1 MLRSQSVSHWQGLPM
16 IGLGSDKNQFHGILW
31 NSPGRCCP
39 SALLCPREDCPATC
53 PQVITTTWTNIHTK
67 KYINT
72 HTKKYTN
79 THQIHS
85 HTCNQIHSHTQNQIH
100 RHTITTNYTI
110 NDLFSLWPHL
120 EHRQLVLTEEQPPPQ
135 PERWDN
141 IRDPKNNTN
150 ATNIVWNNSFMMI
163 RITSIKHFVFSVVRT
178 CISATRSGNVQ
189 AKNNSA
195 SLRCNFY

>member
-1 MLRSQSVSHWQGLPM
+1 M
-16 IGLGSDKNQFHGILW
+16 IGLGSDKNQFQGILW

-39 SALLCPREDCPATC
+39 SAFLCPREDCPATC

-72 HTKKYTN
+72 HTKKYKN

-85 HTCNQIHSHTQNQIH
+85 HTYNQIHSHTQNQIH
-100 RHTITTNYTI
+100 RHTITTNYTN

-120 EHRQLVLTEEQPPPQ
+120 EHRQLVLTEEQPPSQ

-141 IRDPKNNTN
+141 IRDPKNHTN
-150 ATNIVWNNSFMMI
+150 ATNNPIWWSVSHQSN
-163 RITSIKHFVFSVVRT
+163 TFVFSVVRT